1 MKIKTILSILLA
13 GTLLASCHGDLNII
27 QKSEVSANSMWQ
39 DEGDATSAMY
49 GMFNKFRATFS
60 TGYIYWGEYRT
71 GLWADGLAGQTAR
84 DQVYQNQIPTNHGY
98 ANWADLY
105 TTINNANL
113 ILKYTPDIAFN
124 SEDVKNILVLQNW
137 LERIRKEVI
146 NKALSIKRIS
156 EFLNFPILAQP
167 TLKKI

>member
-1 MKIKTILSILLA
+1 MKEMPLLP
-13 GTLLASCHGDLNII
+13 CN
-27 QKSEVSANSMWQ
+27 
-39 DEGDATSAMY
+39 

-84 DQVYQNQIPTNHGY
+84 DQVYQNQIPTNHSY

-124 SEDVKNILVLQNW
+124 SEDAKT
-137 LERIRKEVI
+137 RF
-146 NKALSIKRIS
+146 SKRILCKS
-156 EFLNFPILAQP
+156 ILLLLDRAYLGRCP
-167 TLKKI
+167 HIAGRI